1 MFWILF
7 EDKVISVN
15 LNFLKWFCISYE
27 IQRGCAALVNVTN
40 LGRTLRTCEVVPP
53 PGGGRFELQPQP
65 GRVKWAAGRS
75 KVKLTDTL
83 IKTSDPF
90 KPCGRLQ
97 PAISEEIQKE
107 TKYCSEAILKE
118 IQYLHWTKRYVI
130 CIQEKINKTRNVFFF
145 FVHIHSMTNHIQLVN
160 IDPVRPEETEIL
172 VGNSDYCWKP

>member
-1 MFWILF
+1 MILYF
-7 EDKVISVN
+7 IWNTTWLCGAGERN
-15 LNFLKWFCISYE
+15 QF
-27 IQRGCAALVNVTN
+27 GHNVTS
-40 LGRTLRTCEVVPP
+40 EVVPP

-118 IQYLHWTKRYVI
+118 IQYLHWKQNAT
-130 CIQEKINKTRNVFFF
+130 
-145 FVHIHSMTNHIQLVN
+145 
-160 IDPVRPEETEIL
+160 
-172 VGNSDYCWKP
+172 